1 MSRAAGASHR
11 TTQATRAAL
20 LGAVVTALWTSTAH
34 VATQELLDVT
44 LFARAAHPGEVV
56 RLDVACPCV
65 AAPLVKGLGAE
76 IPLSPAG
83 EGRWQGLLGIDLDTT
98 PGVYP
103 LQVLS
108 PVGAATLVRELTLDV
123 QPKQFPTRTLRVAP
137 RYVEPPADETARI
150 VREAEALDRLFKRWT
165 PRAWTGAFILPI
177 EATPT
182 SNFGSRS
189 IFNGQPRS
197 PHAGVD
203 FSSPRGTPVRAP
215 AAGIVVLASD
225 LFFTGNTVVLDHG
238 AGVVSVFAHLSS
250 TTVQPGESVSEGAP
264 LGLVGATGR
273 ATGPHLHWSVRLH
286 GSRVDPL
293 SVVATTQ
300 ADAPQLAAHAP
311 RPAPR

>member
-1 MSRAAGASHR
+1 MVLWVSTPDVS
-11 TTQATRAAL
+11 TQDL
-20 LGAVVTALWTSTAH
+20 P
-34 VATQELLDVT
+34 DVT
-44 LFARAAHPGEVV
+44 LIARAAHPGEVV

-65 AAPLVKGLGAE
+65 AAPLVKGLGTE
-76 IPLSPAG
+76 IALSPAR
-83 EGRWQGLLGIDLDTT
+83 EGRWQGLLGIDLDTP
-98 PGVYP
+98 PGIYP
-103 LQVLS
+103 LQLLS
-108 PVGAATLVRELTLDV
+108 PVGASTVVREITLDV
-123 QPKQFPTRTLRVAP
+123 QPKQFSTRTLRVAP

-150 VREAEALDRLFKRWT
+150 LREAEALGKLYKRWT
-165 PRAWTGAFILPI
+165 PRVWTGAFILPI
-177 EATPT
+177 EAPPT

-215 AAGIVVLASD
+215 AAGMVVLASD

-250 TTVQPGESVSEGAP
+250 MSVQPGESVSEGAP

-293 SVVATTQ
+293 SLVAATQ
-300 ADAPQLAAHAP
+300 AEAPPL
-311 RPAPR
+311 PAFASGLGPSH